1 MITEHIH
8 REFFNINAWN
18 AVNRK
23 TMHSKRMFRTA
34 CTTLWGSVAFRS
46 DMCLSSSNVLWRC
59 SFLCWA
65 TEFFFLFE
73 VLLSFDAFFTFFL
86 AVGSILVQSD
96 LISQAKTQ
104 QYQCKCIRSFC
115 SNCGSSNVSHTHKK
129 TYKENYYYFFS
140 NFCAMFALVLF
151 QTQKLRRE
159 KRNERKKS
167 DEQFFPARVCFSRE
181 RPFKIICNGD
191 DFGNSC
197 SKLFMLTNL
206 DSRTRFAAH
215 FIRNGK
221 IIIFHANKCSRCDI
235 QKMRCNVVLSLF
247 WKSAN
252 IFAHFVLVLFSPV
265 ARFSFSRFFSLCFFL
280 CSSSLSFCAF

>member
-1 MITEHIH
+1 MLVIGIVFNTILELNRQLVELDTTIHTRLRIVQIVHYDMITEHIH

-129 TYKENYYYFFS
+129 
-140 NFCAMFALVLF
+140 
-151 QTQKLRRE
+151 
-159 KRNERKKS
+159 
-167 DEQFFPARVCFSRE
+167 
-181 RPFKIICNGD
+181 
-191 DFGNSC
+191 
-197 SKLFMLTNL
+197 
-206 DSRTRFAAH
+206 RTK
-215 FIRNGK
+215 K
-221 IIIFHANKCSRCDI
+221 IIII
-235 QKMRCNVVLSLF
+235 
-247 WKSAN
+247 
-252 IFAHFVLVLFSPV
+252 FSPTFV
-265 ARFSFSRFFSLCFFL
+265 QCLR
-280 CSSSLSFCAF
+280 